1 VKPVYGFVEAD
12 AAQPLEVT
20 RSAGAPKEDKLVIQF
35 AEASKE
41 ASLKD
46 SGVDAQAYFKTA
58 TLLGE
63 VTIPLK
69 AE

>member
-1 VKPVYGFVEAD
+1 MKPVYGFVEAG

-35 AEASKE
+35 AEAS
-41 ASLKD
+41 AD
-46 SGVDAQAYFKTA
+46 ATDAQAYFKTA

-63 VTIPLK
+63 VTLPLK